1 MSSDPERRGGEGG
14 PRSAAGGRADGGRA
28 DGDYGIICTKHGHGQ
43 VK

>member
-14 PRSAAGGRADGGRA
+14 PRSADGGRA
-28 DGDYGIICTKHGHGQ
+28 DGDYGIISTKHGHGQ